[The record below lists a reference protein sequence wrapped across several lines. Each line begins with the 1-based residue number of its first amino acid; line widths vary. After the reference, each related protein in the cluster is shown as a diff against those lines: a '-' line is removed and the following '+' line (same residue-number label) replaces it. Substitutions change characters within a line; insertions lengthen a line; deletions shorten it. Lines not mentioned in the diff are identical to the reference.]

1 VWEELGLGAPPDVR
15 PLYLGKAEASLAGR
29 DVSTHFGYV
38 REGRRT
44 SVTGYSTLR
53 RSLAALLR
61 DVRGFRAQPR
71 SVAKPGHYASYG
83 LSSAQDEE
91 LSAWMRERLR
101 LSCWEMSHEIA
112 VPELGLVE
120 RAVFRRLLPPLNL
133 ADIVTPWRPR
143 VVAARQAM
151 TAEAR
156 AWRASDWDHVEDD
169 PELHPKVVGSIP
181 TRPTPG
187 GAATAEILCGAPT
200 GGRSGCGSA
209 YAATTLGPN
218 NSVGSAQVVNGSLQ
232 KKDLSKKAIAAL
244 KGNRGPAG
252 PAGSAG
258 TAGPQGAKGDKGDT
272 GATGPSD
279 AFAGFKNGPVS
290 VPFSTTAYTILAHL
304 TLPAGKYVI
313 FGTTNITNNA
323 GSGYTDAR
331 CQLAASTGDFDEAE
345 VALEDVNVVGSAHA
359 GSMAMNVV
367 ADMSAAAGSVD
378 LRCRNEG
385 TGVSNARFIKISAI
399 RVGTLSNTALS

>member
-1 VWEELGLGAPPDVR
+1 MGVPREVSSLRLVGAAKVETLARGACGEAGRDAGVWSRRSRLSLTPLRDEARVAQDQRANFDMTQAGDRRTLILRCADAAAPALTGAAAQRVERGMSSAPPRPGLYAIHAAAPVWEELGLGAPPDVR

-156 AWRASDWDHVEDD
+156 AWRASD
-169 PELHPKVVGSIP
+169 
-181 TRPTPG
+181 
-187 GAATAEILCGAPT
+187 
-200 GGRSGCGSA
+200 
-209 YAATTLGPN
+209 
-218 NSVGSAQVVNGSLQ
+218 
-232 KKDLSKKAIAAL
+232 
-244 KGNRGPAG
+244 
-252 PAGSAG
+252 
-258 TAGPQGAKGDKGDT
+258 
-272 GATGPSD
+272 
-279 AFAGFKNGPVS
+279 
-290 VPFSTTAYTILAHL
+290 
-304 TLPAGKYVI
+304 
-313 FGTTNITNNA
+313 
-323 GSGYTDAR
+323 
-331 CQLAASTGDFDEAE
+331 
-345 VALEDVNVVGSAHA
+345 
-359 GSMAMNVV
+359 
-367 ADMSAAAGSVD
+367 
-378 LRCRNEG
+378 
-385 TGVSNARFIKISAI
+385 
-399 RVGTLSNTALS
+399 